1 MRVAADNG
9 SIVIDAGWR
18 KGVETTRMR
27 TGVLRTA
34 CALAAMALA
43 ALPGMASAN
52 MLMLH
57 AQGDPG
63 DRELFFTNLMMADRT
78 PMDAMLGSTSIREIE
93 VFGLYEN
100 AGKPDWTVLKLQF
113 ECPADPLPS
122 AKPRRA
128 TGLAVAAPLRWRMGE
143 RSYQFTRDADNV
155 PLPPTPWQSLSNPA
169 YRKAGV
175 LACNELLARSALH
188 AAGGWEAMDPVKLN
202 AGLAPLGIGEVISVA
217 QATSIV
223 TVGSFVWRDIWKAQK
238 PAGARDRRL
247 SDAEMAKNRRELA
260 AVGAKMETL
269 DAQAQAFAQPI
280 LDADRAEQEFLAI
293 ARKVQAG
300 RKVTELEGSMLMVW
314 LGKPE
319 ALALARL
326 GANPQVTEASG
337 MRFISYSDQ
346 ADTRSAVV
354 SAASGRVLSQS
365 GAYTSCD
372 VSFVTVPDK
381 TQAWRVADI
390 RIRSEGPAG
399 GMCRALLN
407 TPEN

>member
-1 MRVAADNG
+1 M
-9 SIVIDAGWR
+9 
-18 KGVETTRMR
+18 KGVETVKMR
-27 TGVLRTA
+27 TEGRGTA
-34 CALAAMALA
+34 RALAAMALV
-43 ALPGMASAN
+43 ALPGVASAN

-57 AQGDPG
+57 AQGNPG

-78 PMDAMLGSTSIREIE
+78 PMEAMLGTTSIREIE

-100 AGKPDWTVLKLQF
+100 VAKPDWSVLKLQF
-113 ECPADPLPS
+113 ECPVDPIPSS
-122 AKPRRA
+122 AKSRRA
-128 TGLAVAAPLRWRMGE
+128 TGPAVAAPLRWRMAE

-155 PLPPTPWQSLSNPA
+155 PLPATPWQSVSNPA
-169 YRKAGV
+169 YRKAGM
-175 LACNELLARSALH
+175 LACNELLTQSAMQ
-188 AAGGWEAMDPVKLN
+188 AAGGWQAMDPARLN

-223 TVGSFVWRDIWKAQK
+223 NVGSFVWRDIWKAQK

-247 SDAEMAKNRRELA
+247 SEAEIASNRRELE
-260 AVGAKMETL
+260 AVAAKMETL

-280 LDADRAEQEFLAI
+280 IDADRAEQAFLAM
-293 ARKVQAG
+293 AKKVQAG

-354 SAASGRVLSQS
+354 SAASGRVLSQA

-381 TQAWRVADI
+381 AGVWRVADI

-399 GMCRALLN
+399 GMCRSLLN
-407 TPEN
+407 TPED

>member
-1 MRVAADNG
+1 M
-9 SIVIDAGWR
+9 
-18 KGVETTRMR
+18 KGVETVKMR
-27 TGVLRTA
+27 TEGRGTA
-34 CALAAMALA
+34 RALAAMALV
-43 ALPGMASAN
+43 ALPGVASAN

-57 AQGDPG
+57 AQGNPG

-78 PMDAMLGSTSIREIE
+78 PMEAMLGPTSIREIE

-100 AGKPDWTVLKLQF
+100 VAKPDWSVLKLQF
-113 ECPADPLPS
+113 ECPVAPIPS
-122 AKPRRA
+122 SPTSRRA
-128 TGLAVAAPLRWRMGE
+128 TGPAVAAPLRWRLAE
-143 RSYQFTRDADNV
+143 PSYQFTRDADHV
-155 PLPPTPWQSLSNPA
+155 PLPATAWQPLSHPA
-169 YRKAGV
+169 YRKAGM
-175 LACNELLARSALH
+175 LACNELQVQSALQ
-188 AAGGWEAMDPVKLN
+188 AAGGWQAMDPARLN

-247 SDAEMAKNRRELA
+247 SEAEIASNRRELE
-260 AVGAKMETL
+260 AVAAKMETL

-280 LDADRAEQEFLAI
+280 IDADRAEQDFLAI
-293 ARKVQAG
+293 AKRVQAG
-300 RKVTELEGSMLMVW
+300 RKVTQLEGSMLMVW

-354 SAASGRVLSQS
+354 SAASGRVLSQA

-372 VSFVTVPDK
+372 VSFVTVPD
-381 TQAWRVADI
+381 TAQAWRVADI

-399 GMCRALLN
+399 GMCRSLLN
-407 TPEN
+407 TPED

>member
-1 MRVAADNG
+1 MKTQVR
-9 SIVIDAGWR
+9 
-18 KGVETTRMR
+18 
-27 TGVLRTA
+27 RTA
-34 CALAAMALA
+34 HALCAVALAAV
-43 ALPGMASAN
+43 PGMASAN

-57 AQGDPG
+57 AQGDSG
-63 DRELFFTNLMMADRT
+63 DRELFFTALTMADRT
-78 PMDAMLGSTSIREIE
+78 PMEAMMGSTSIREIE

-100 AGKPDWTVLKLQF
+100 AGKPDWSVLKLQF
-113 ECPADPLPS
+113 ECPAEPLPS
-122 AKPRRA
+122 SKPRRA
-128 TGLAVAAPLRWRMGE
+128 TGPAVAAPQRWRMGE
-143 RSYQFTRDADNV
+143 RSYQFTRNADNV
-155 PLPPTPWQSLSNPA
+155 PLPPTAWQSLSNPA
-169 YRKAGV
+169 YRKAGL
-175 LACNELLARSALH
+175 LACNELLTRSAIQ
-188 AAGGWEAMDPVKLN
+188 AAGGWQAMDPARLN
-202 AGLAPLGIGEVISVA
+202 AGLAPLGIGEVVSVA

-238 PAGARDRRL
+238 PGGARDRRL
-247 SDAEMAKNRRELA
+247 SAAEIAKNRSELA

-269 DAQAQAFAQPI
+269 DAQAQAFAKPI
-280 LDADRAEQEFLAI
+280 IEADRAEQEFLAI

-300 RKVTELEGSMLMVW
+300 RKVTQLEGAMLMVW

-390 RIRSEGPAG
+390 RIRAEGPAG
-399 GMCRALLN
+399 GMCRSMLN
-407 TPEN
+407 TPED

>member
-1 MRVAADNG
+1 M
-9 SIVIDAGWR
+9 
-18 KGVETTRMR
+18 KGVETVKMR
-27 TGVLRTA
+27 TEGRGTA
-34 CALAAMALA
+34 RALAAMALV
-43 ALPGMASAN
+43 ALPGVASAN

-57 AQGDPG
+57 AQGNPG

-78 PMDAMLGSTSIREIE
+78 PMEAMLGPTSIREIE

-100 AGKPDWTVLKLQF
+100 VAKPDWSVLKLQF
-113 ECPADPLPS
+113 ECPVAPIPS
-122 AKPRRA
+122 SPTSRRA
-128 TGLAVAAPLRWRMGE
+128 TGPAVAAPLRWRLAE
-143 RSYQFTRDADNV
+143 PSYQFTRDADHV
-155 PLPPTPWQSLSNPA
+155 PLPATAWQPLSHPA
-169 YRKAGV
+169 YRKAGM
-175 LACNELLARSALH
+175 LACNELQVQSALQ
-188 AAGGWEAMDPVKLN
+188 AAGGWQAMDPARLN

-247 SDAEMAKNRRELA
+247 SEAEIASNRRELE
-260 AVGAKMETL
+260 AVAAKMETL

-280 LDADRAEQEFLAI
+280 IDADRAEQDFLAI
-293 ARKVQAG
+293 AKRVQAG
-300 RKVTELEGSMLMVW
+300 RKVTQLEGSMLRVW

-354 SAASGRVLSQS
+354 SAASGRVLSQA

-381 TQAWRVADI
+381 AGVWRVADI

-399 GMCRALLN
+399 GMCRSLLN
-407 TPEN
+407 TPED

>member
-1 MRVAADNG
+1 
-9 SIVIDAGWR
+9 
-18 KGVETTRMR
+18 
-27 TGVLRTA
+27 
-34 CALAAMALA
+34 
-43 ALPGMASAN
+43 
-52 MLMLH
+52 
-57 AQGDPG
+57 
-63 DRELFFTNLMMADRT
+63 
-78 PMDAMLGSTSIREIE
+78 
-93 VFGLYEN
+93 
-100 AGKPDWTVLKLQF
+100 
-113 ECPADPLPS
+113 
-122 AKPRRA
+122 
-128 TGLAVAAPLRWRMGE
+128 
-143 RSYQFTRDADNV
+143 
-155 PLPPTPWQSLSNPA
+155 
-169 YRKAGV
+169 
-175 LACNELLARSALH
+175 
-188 AAGGWEAMDPVKLN
+188 MDPARLN

-238 PAGARDRRL
+238 PGGARDRRL
-247 SDAEMAKNRRELA
+247 TEAEIAKNRSELA

-269 DAQAQAFAQPI
+269 DAEAQAFAQPI
-280 LDADRAEQEFLAI
+280 IEADRTEQEFLAI

-337 MRFISYSDQ
+337 MRFISYSDE

-399 GMCRALLN
+399 GMCRSLLN

>member
-1 MRVAADNG
+1 M
-9 SIVIDAGWR
+9 
-18 KGVETTRMR
+18 KGVETVKMR
-27 TGVLRTA
+27 TEGRGTA
-34 CALAAMALA
+34 RALAAMALV
-43 ALPGMASAN
+43 ALPGVASAN

-57 AQGDPG
+57 AQGNPG

-78 PMDAMLGSTSIREIE
+78 PMEAMLGPTSIREIE

-100 AGKPDWTVLKLQF
+100 VAKPDWSVLKLQF
-113 ECPADPLPS
+113 ECPVAPIPS
-122 AKPRRA
+122 SPTSRRA
-128 TGLAVAAPLRWRMGE
+128 TGPAVAAPLRWRLAE
-143 RSYQFTRDADNV
+143 PSYQFTRDADHV
-155 PLPPTPWQSLSNPA
+155 PLPATAWQPLSHPA
-169 YRKAGV
+169 YRKAGM
-175 LACNELLARSALH
+175 LACNELQVQSALQ
-188 AAGGWEAMDPVKLN
+188 AAGGWQAMDPARLN

-247 SDAEMAKNRRELA
+247 SEAEIASNRRELE
-260 AVGAKMETL
+260 AVAAKMETL

-280 LDADRAEQEFLAI
+280 IDADRAEQDFLAI
-293 ARKVQAG
+293 AKRVQAG
-300 RKVTELEGSMLMVW
+300 RKVTQLEGSMLMVW

-337 MRFISYSDQ
+337 MRFISYRDQ

-354 SAASGRVLSQS
+354 SAASGRVLSQA

-372 VSFVTVPDK
+372 VSFVTVPD
-381 TQAWRVADI
+381 TAQAWRVADI

-399 GMCRALLN
+399 GMCRSLLN
-407 TPEN
+407 TPED

>member
-1 MRVAADNG
+1 M
-9 SIVIDAGWR
+9 
-18 KGVETTRMR
+18 KGVETVKMR
-27 TGVLRTA
+27 TEGRGTA
-34 CALAAMALA
+34 RALAAMALV
-43 ALPGMASAN
+43 ALPGVASAN

-57 AQGDPG
+57 AQGNPG

-78 PMDAMLGSTSIREIE
+78 PMEAMLGTTSIREIE

-100 AGKPDWTVLKLQF
+100 VAKPDWSVLKLQF
-113 ECPADPLPS
+113 ECPVDPIPSS
-122 AKPRRA
+122 AKSRRA
-128 TGLAVAAPLRWRMGE
+128 TGPAVAAPLRWRMAE

-155 PLPPTPWQSLSNPA
+155 PLPATPWQSVSNPA
-169 YRKAGV
+169 YRKAGM
-175 LACNELLARSALH
+175 LACNELLTQSAMQ
-188 AAGGWEAMDPVKLN
+188 AAGGWQAMDPARLN

-223 TVGSFVWRDIWKAQK
+223 NVGSFVWRDIWKAQK

-247 SDAEMAKNRRELA
+247 SEAEIASNRRELE
-260 AVGAKMETL
+260 AVAAKMETL

-280 LDADRAEQEFLAI
+280 IDADRAEQAFLAM
-293 ARKVQAG
+293 AKKVQAG

-337 MRFISYSDQ
+337 MRFISYRDQ

-354 SAASGRVLSQS
+354 SAASGRVLSQA

-372 VSFVTVPDK
+372 VSFVTVPD
-381 TQAWRVADI
+381 TAQAWRVADI

-399 GMCRALLN
+399 GMCRSLLN
-407 TPEN
+407 TPED

>member
-1 MRVAADNG
+1 MKAGIHRTLRALVAMGCVAF
-9 SIVIDAGWR
+9 
-18 KGVETTRMR
+18 
-27 TGVLRTA
+27 
-34 CALAAMALA
+34 
-43 ALPGMASAN
+43 PGMASAN
-52 MLMLH
+52 MLMVH
-57 AQGDPG
+57 AQGEPG
-63 DRELFFTNLMMADRT
+63 DRELYFTTLMMADRT
-78 PMDAMLGSTSIREIE
+78 PMEAMLGPTSIREIE

-100 AGKPDWTVLKLQF
+100 VAKPDWSVLKLQF
-113 ECPADPLPS
+113 ECPVAPIPS
-122 AKPRRA
+122 SPTSRRA
-128 TGLAVAAPLRWRMGE
+128 TGPAVAAPLRWRLAE
-143 RSYQFTRDADNV
+143 PSYQFTRDADHV
-155 PLPPTPWQSLSNPA
+155 PLPATAWQPLSHPA
-169 YRKAGV
+169 YRKAGM
-175 LACNELLARSALH
+175 LACNELQVQSALQ
-188 AAGGWEAMDPVKLN
+188 AAGGWQAMDPARLN

-247 SDAEMAKNRRELA
+247 SEAEIASNRRELE
-260 AVGAKMETL
+260 AVAAKMETL

-280 LDADRAEQEFLAI
+280 IDADRAEQDFLAI
-293 ARKVQAG
+293 AKRVQAG
-300 RKVTELEGSMLMVW
+300 RKVTQLEGSMLMVW

-354 SAASGRVLSQS
+354 SAASGRVLSQA

-381 TQAWRVADI
+381 AGAWRVADI

-399 GMCRALLN
+399 GMCRSLLN
-407 TPEN
+407 TPED

>member
-1 MRVAADNG
+1 M
-9 SIVIDAGWR
+9 
-18 KGVETTRMR
+18 KGVETVKMR
-27 TGVLRTA
+27 TEGRGTA
-34 CALAAMALA
+34 RALAAMALV
-43 ALPGMASAN
+43 ALPGVASAN

-57 AQGDPG
+57 AQGNPG

-78 PMDAMLGSTSIREIE
+78 PMEAMLGPTSIREIE

-100 AGKPDWTVLKLQF
+100 VAKPDWSVLKLQF
-113 ECPADPLPS
+113 ECPVAPIPS
-122 AKPRRA
+122 SPTSRRA
-128 TGLAVAAPLRWRMGE
+128 TGPAVAAPLRWRLAE
-143 RSYQFTRDADNV
+143 PSYQFTRDADHV
-155 PLPPTPWQSLSNPA
+155 PLPATAWQPLSHPA
-169 YRKAGV
+169 YRKAGM
-175 LACNELLARSALH
+175 LACNELQVQSALQ
-188 AAGGWEAMDPVKLN
+188 AAGGWQAMDPARLN

-238 PAGARDRRL
+238 PAGAPARRL
-247 SDAEMAKNRRELA
+247 SEAEIASNRRELE
-260 AVGAKMETL
+260 AVAAKMETL

-280 LDADRAEQEFLAI
+280 IDADRAEQDFLAI
-293 ARKVQAG
+293 AKRVQAG
-300 RKVTELEGSMLMVW
+300 RKVTQLEGSMLMVW

-354 SAASGRVLSQS
+354 SAASGRVLSQA

-381 TQAWRVADI
+381 AGVWRVADI

-399 GMCRALLN
+399 GMCRSLLN
-407 TPEN
+407 TPED

>member
-1 MRVAADNG
+1 MKAGIHRTLRALVAMGCVAF
-9 SIVIDAGWR
+9 
-18 KGVETTRMR
+18 
-27 TGVLRTA
+27 
-34 CALAAMALA
+34 
-43 ALPGMASAN
+43 PGMASAN
-52 MLMLH
+52 MLMVH
-57 AQGDPG
+57 AQGGPG
-63 DRELFFTNLMMADRT
+63 DRELYFTTLMMADRT
-78 PMDAMLGSTSIREIE
+78 PMEAMLGPTSIREIE

-100 AGKPDWTVLKLQF
+100 VAKPDWSVLKLQF
-113 ECPADPLPS
+113 ECPVAPIPS
-122 AKPRRA
+122 SPTSRRA
-128 TGLAVAAPLRWRMGE
+128 TGPAVAAPLRWRLAE
-143 RSYQFTRDADNV
+143 PSYQFTRDADHV
-155 PLPPTPWQSLSNPA
+155 PLPATAWQPLSHPA
-169 YRKAGV
+169 YRKAGM
-175 LACNELLARSALH
+175 LACNELQVQSALQ
-188 AAGGWEAMDPVKLN
+188 AAGGWQAMDPARLN
-202 AGLAPLGIGEVISVA
+202 AGLAPLGIGDVISVA

-247 SDAEMAKNRRELA
+247 SEAEIASNRRELE
-260 AVGAKMETL
+260 AVAAKMETL

-280 LDADRAEQEFLAI
+280 IDADRAEQDFLAI
-293 ARKVQAG
+293 AKRVQAG
-300 RKVTELEGSMLMVW
+300 RKVTQLEGSMLMVW

-354 SAASGRVLSQS
+354 SAASGRVLSQA

-381 TQAWRVADI
+381 AGAWRVADI

-399 GMCRALLN
+399 GMCRSLLN
-407 TPEN
+407 TPED

>member
-1 MRVAADNG
+1 
-9 SIVIDAGWR
+9 
-18 KGVETTRMR
+18 MR
-27 TGVLRTA
+27 TGRRRA
-34 CALAAMALA
+34 ARALVAMAFA
-43 ALPGMASAN
+43 ALPGTGWAN

-63 DRELFFTNLMMADRT
+63 DRELYFTQLMMADRT
-78 PMDAMLGSTSIREIE
+78 PMDAMLGPTSIREIE

-100 AGKPDWTVLKLQF
+100 AGKPDWSVLKLQF
-113 ECPADPLPS
+113 ECPADSAPS
-122 AKPRRA
+122 AMPRRA
-128 TGLAVAAPLRWRMGE
+128 TGPAVAAPQRWRMGE

-155 PLPPTPWQSLSNPA
+155 PLPATPWQSLSNPA
-169 YRKAGV
+169 YRKAGM
-175 LACNELLARSALH
+175 LACNELLTRSALH
-188 AAGGWEAMDPVKLN
+188 AAGGWDAMDPARLN

-238 PAGARDRRL
+238 PGGARDRRL
-247 SDAEMAKNRRELA
+247 TEAEIANNRSELA

-269 DAQAQAFAQPI
+269 DAEAQAFAQPI
-280 LDADRAEQEFLAI
+280 IEADRTEQEFLAI

-337 MRFISYSDQ
+337 MRFISYSDEV
-346 ADTRSAVV
+346 DTRSAVV

-399 GMCRALLN
+399 GMCRSLLN